1 MTPCVKIRNRNRR
14 GKDCRSKRR
23 LALAAAVFAM
33 ALSCAAEQAQ
43 PPDSTAAQQA
53 QAGAPAASV
62 AAETAA
68 GKEAQAKQPT
78 SSERRKA
85 NQLYMEAGKR
95 FVAGDFEEA
104 MRLFE
109 QAAAL
114 EPANNDYK
122 LSIEVAR
129 SHAVTALI
137 QASAKDRLLGN
148 DAAARAAL
156 QRALELDPKNAEAA
170 EHMDELGDEALRDVT
185 KPLYGDAGKTTGEA
199 PQLEPTPAK
208 HVFHLRT
215 DSHQAI
221 EQVFSAY
228 GIQTMID
235 TSVPT
240 AQIRLDVDDVSFRE
254 ATHALALVT
263 KTFYVPLDAHR
274 VVVARDTRENRQ
286 QFTRQQL
293 ETVYLSGLT
302 AEELTQTVN
311 LAKNVFGVQQ
321 ATADAS
327 ASTITVRA
335 PATTLHAFNA
345 TLRDLLDGRSQ
356 VLLDVRILQLAHT
369 NQRNTGAQLPQSI
382 SAFNVYTEEQ
392 SILNAN
398 QALVQQIISS
408 GLAAPGDTLAILGI
422 LIASGQVSSSLFS
435 NGIALFGGG
444 LTASALVPGK
454 ITANLSLNSSDTREL
469 DQIQLRLG
477 DGQAGTL
484 KEGERYPI
492 QTSSYSGVAN
502 NSINIPGLTTAG
514 TSSNLSSLLSSLSST
529 AANIPMVEYQDLGLT
544 LKATP
549 GVMRNGDVALT
560 LDFKI
565 DALSGSSIDGN
576 PILNNRAYSG
586 VVTVPEGGAVVLAS
600 ELDRSESRA
609 ISGTPG
615 LSEIPGLNQLTAG
628 RDIQKNYAT
637 LLIILTPHLVRG
649 TQAAGHT
656 AMMRVDTTS
665 TSTGR

>member
-1 MTPCVKIRNRNRR
+1 V
-14 GKDCRSKRR
+14 
-23 LALAAAVFAM
+23 
-33 ALSCAAEQAQ
+33 
-43 PPDSTAAQQA
+43 
-53 QAGAPAASV
+53 
-62 AAETAA
+62 
-68 GKEAQAKQPT
+68 
-78 SSERRKA
+78 
-85 NQLYMEAGKR
+85 
-95 FVAGDFEEA
+95 
-104 MRLFE
+104 
-109 QAAAL
+109 
-114 EPANNDYK
+114 
-122 LSIEVAR
+122 
-129 SHAVTALI
+129 LI
-137 QASAKDRLLGN
+137 
-148 DAAARAAL
+148 
-156 QRALELDPKNAEAA
+156 
-170 EHMDELGDEALRDVT
+170 
-185 KPLYGDAGKTTGEA
+185 
-199 PQLEPTPAK
+199 
-208 HVFHLRT
+208 
-215 DSHQAI
+215 
-221 EQVFSAY
+221 
-228 GIQTMID
+228 
-235 TSVPT
+235 
-240 AQIRLDVDDVSFRE
+240 
-254 ATHALALVT
+254 
-263 KTFYVPLDAHR
+263 
-274 VVVARDTRENRQ
+274 
-286 QFTRQQL
+286 
-293 ETVYLSGLT
+293 
-302 AEELTQTVN
+302 
-311 LAKNVFGVQQ
+311 
-321 ATADAS
+321 
-327 ASTITVRA
+327 
-335 PATTLHAFNA
+335 
-345 TLRDLLDGRSQ
+345 
-356 VLLDVRILQLAHT
+356 DVRILQLAHT
-369 NQRNTGAQLPQSI
+369 NQRNTGAQLPQAI

-422 LIASGQVSSSLFS
+422 LIASGQVSSSLLS

-444 LTASALVPGK
+444 LTASALVPGTV
-454 ITANLSLNSSDTREL
+454 TAKLSLNSSDTREL

-656 AMMRVDTTS
+656 AMMRVDTTTT